1 MEISQITQYIIE
13 LSPAITALIGVVV
26 ALVVG
31 IKKIKKANEET
42 VRDVKATNKEI
53 KEANI
58 ALLKENVELKG
69 EIKTLMRHIKNI
81 KTTEDET
88 K

>member
-58 ALLKENVELKG
+58 ALLKENIELKG
-69 EIKTLMRHIKNI
+69 ELKKVMRHIKNI
-81 KTTEDET
+81 KTEDET
-88 K
+88 E